1 MIQGATQLA
10 MVAPQKGSLASTGST
25 VVKWVFI
32 IIGITILVALIWFVW
47 QISEYD
53 YSVTDYLEN
62 EAGVSDTG
70 DSGWSA
76 LFDGWLRLSPAG
88 LLGGALGIGVTGYG
102 STGAGNQWSKG
113 KDSLYTALKRLF
125 GG

>member
-1 MIQGATQLA
+1 MIQGASQL
-10 MVAPQKGSLASTGST
+10 VTTAPQKGSAADIMGT
-25 VVKWVFI
+25 VLKWVFI
-32 IIGITILVALIWFVW
+32 LIGIIILVAVIWFIW
-47 QISEYD
+47 QIAEYD

-88 LLGGALGIGVTGYG
+88 LLGGALGIGVSGSG
-102 STGAGNQWSKG
+102 STGVKNQWGAG
-113 KDSLYTALKRLF
+113 KDSIYTALKRLF

>member
-1 MIQGATQLA
+1 MIQGATQL
-10 MVAPQKGSLASTGST
+10 VTTAPQKGSLADTGAKIM
-25 VVKWVFI
+25 KWIFI
-32 IIGITILVALIWFVW
+32 LIGILILVALIWFVW
-47 QISEYD
+47 QIAEYD
-53 YSVTDYLEN
+53 YSVTEYLEN
-62 EAGVSDTG
+62 EAGVTDTG

-76 LFDGWLRLSPAG
+76 FFDGWLRLSPAG

>member
-1 MIQGATQLA
+1 
-10 MVAPQKGSLASTGST
+10 MVTTAPQKGSAADLVGT
-25 VVKWVFI
+25 VLKWVFI
-32 IIGITILVALIWFVW
+32 LIGILILVAVIWFIW
-47 QISEYD
+47 QIAEYD

-70 DSGWSA
+70 DGGWSA

-88 LLGGALGIGVTGYG
+88 LLGGALGIGVSGSG
-102 STGAGNQWSKG
+102 STGVKNQWGAG
-113 KDSLYTALKRLF
+113 KDSIYTALKRLF